1 MPSQQ
6 PVRIH
11 VCGLRHVPETIVR
24 TGARHL
30 VSVIDAEFLP
40 HTPSAIRRDR
50 HLKLDMHDITEAQP
64 GMVLPASQHVAKLLD
79 FVESWDGQT
88 PILMHC
94 FAGISR
100 STAAAFVALCALSPH
115 LHEDSIARALRQ
127 SSDTAVPNRLFVS
140 LADDVLRRDG
150 RMVAALNRMAPHRV
164 AMECVPFAIE
174 ARKPNST
181 G

>member
-1 MPSQQ
+1 M
-6 PVRIH
+6 
-11 VCGLRHVPETIVR
+11 G
-24 TGARHL
+24 
-30 VSVIDAEFLP
+30 
-40 HTPSAIRRDR
+40 RRR
-50 HLKLDMHDITEAQP
+50 
-64 GMVLPASQHVAKLLD
+64 
-79 FVESWDGQT
+79 
-88 PILMHC
+88 ILMHC

-140 LADDVLRRDG
+140 LAYDVLRRDG

-174 ARKPNST
+174 ARKPDFT